1 MDAAS
6 VFMKPATEIVPDT
19 NHKVSDTNHK
29 VPTNRKVPDTS
40 GVRHPAAELLA
51 PAGSFEAAL
60 AAFQYGADAIS
71 LGLSSLSALV
81 GGDASIELPSD
92 PFIARLDITGT
103 IQPSGAAYADGYYD
117 HDLYMELLDALMD
130 DPNNKAVLL
139 YVDSPGGAVYE
150 SDELYLKLMEYR
162 EKTSR
167 PIYAYFA
174 SEACSGGYYVSMAA
188 NEIYANRNG
197 WTGSIGVIMSL
208 LNYQGLSEKVGVTEI
223 DITAGRNKAMGSA
236 WETLTD
242 EQRGILQ
249 SLVDESYNQFVDI
262 VAAGRKLERERVLEL
277 ADGRIYSTQQAL
289 DLGLVDHIA
298 GEQDAFASILEKCGL
313 EPDAEIYVPERP
325 YTFSVYDLLYRAA
338 DLRPKSELEIFQQL
352 ASNPRNG
359 TVMYYAK

>member
-1 MDAAS
+1 MKVKQSAAIIVALVLFAATGYLGVTSASTVS
-6 VFMKPATEIVPDT
+6 VTSAT
-19 NHKVSDTNHK
+19 
-29 VPTNRKVPDTS
+29 
-40 GVRHPAAELLA
+40 
-51 PAGSFEAAL
+51 SF
-60 AAFQYGADAIS
+60 S
-71 LGLSSLSALV
+71 GLSNLSALL
-81 GGDASIELPSD
+81 GGDTAIELPSD
-92 PFIARLDITGT
+92 PYIARLDITGT
-103 IQPSGAAYADGYYD
+103 IQPSGAVYADGYYD
-117 HDLYMELLDALMD
+117 HDLYMSLVDALID
-130 DPNNKAVLL
+130 DPDNKAILL
-139 YVDSPGGAVYE
+139 YVDSPGGTVYE
-150 SDELYLKLMEYR
+150 ADELYLKLMEYR

-208 LNYQGLSEKVGVTEI
+208 MNYQGLSEKIGVTEI

-236 WETLTD
+236 WESLTD

-249 SLVDESYNQFVDI
+249 ALVNESYNQFVDI
-262 VAAGRKLERERVLEL
+262 VAAGRNLERGRVLEL

-289 DLGLVDHIA
+289 DLGLIDHVA
-298 GEQDAFASILEKCGL
+298 GEQDAFAKILEKCGL
-313 EPDAEIYVPERP
+313 SSDADIYAPERADA
-325 YTFSVYDLLYRAA
+325 FSLLEALLYRAA